1 MKMKRKLSYWWAA
14 LIGLFFPILQD
25 LLYYIRF
32 RILNP
37 YAGPQ
42 DYVLFFL
49 GGALGGT
56 ILIALLRRSPTK
68 AAKWSVLLAFL
79 LATPLATLG
88 MLGGG
93 LFGLFGIVLLPAA
106 IWAII
111 TGIGYGIGRLLSRTG
126 AGA

>member
-1 MKMKRKLSYWWAA
+1 MKTKRELSYWWAA
-14 LIGLFFPILQD
+14 LIGLFFPVLQGAI
-25 LLYYIRF
+25 YYFRF
-32 RILNP
+32 GIFNP
-37 YAGPQ
+37 YAGLL
-42 DYVLFFL
+42 DYAMFFL

-56 ILIALLRRSPTK
+56 ILIALLRRSRTK

-93 LFGLFGIVLLPAA
+93 LLGPIGTVLFPAV
-106 IWAII
+106 IWVII
-111 TGIGYGIGRLLSRTG
+111 TGIGYGIGRLFSRAR

>member
-1 MKMKRKLSYWWAA
+1 MKKKRELSYWWAA
-14 LIGLFFPILQD
+14 LMGLFFPILQGTI
-25 LLYYIRF
+25 YYLRF
-32 RILNP
+32 GILNP
-37 YAGPQ
+37 YAGVL

-49 GGALGGT
+49 GGALGGL
-56 ILIALLRRSPTK
+56 ILIALLRRSLTK

-93 LFGLFGIVLLPAA
+93 LFGLLGIVLLPAV

-111 TGIGYGIGRLLSRTG
+111 TGIGYGIGRLLSRTR

>member
-1 MKMKRKLSYWWAA
+1 MKKKREFSYWWAV

-25 LLYYIRF
+25 LIYYLRF
-32 RILNP
+32 GILNP
-37 YAGPQ
+37 YAGLQ

-49 GGALGGT
+49 AGALGGL
-56 ILIALLRRSPTK
+56 ILIALLRRSRTN

-93 LFGLFGIVLLPAA
+93 LFGFFGIVLLPAA

-111 TGIGYGIGRLLSRTG
+111 TGIGYGIGRLVSRAR